1 MKIKER
7 IIHKIENLR
16 DEDALVELEK
26 WLDAFSE
33 VDEKFSREE
42 VNSVMEGYSQYEKG
56 ELLSQEDVNRSFEKW
71 GKDVSS

>member
-1 MKIKER
+1 MKLKER
-7 IIHKIENLR
+7 IILKIENLR
-16 DEDALVELEK
+16 DEEALVHLEK

-42 VNSVMEGYSQYEKG
+42 VDSVMEGYSQYKRG

-71 GKDVSS
+71 GKDVIN